1 MLNGTCHTCPQAEF
15 STSARKNEL
24 QEGEPGGA
32 HSAAV
37 EDRAGAGAS
46 SQGSAMRG
54 NLRASGMMQG
64 QACFPTHR
72 VPWLAVLIHPSRP
85 CELAA
90 SLASDA
96 HCSPCQ
102 ACVCKCLG

>member
-1 MLNGTCHTCPQAEF
+1 MCRLRPQSEF
-15 STSARKNEL
+15 SPSARKNEL
-24 QEGEPGGA
+24 QEVEPGGA

-64 QACFPTHR
+64 QARFPAYHK
-72 VPWLAVLIHPSRP
+72 P
-85 CELAA
+85 
-90 SLASDA
+90 
-96 HCSPCQ
+96 
-102 ACVCKCLG
+102 